1 MRLVYSAYWAM
12 ASGGGVS
19 YWWRGFEV
27 TKGLT
32 TDLSVDHVSL
42 VKA

>member
-19 YWWRGFEV
+19 YWVEGFRTNERV
-27 TKGLT
+27 NHGF
-32 TDLSVDHVSL
+32 VS
-42 VKA
+42 